1 MLLTLDIGNTNIVL
15 GVFIKEKL
23 IKHFRISTDREKTED
38 EYGILV
44 ISLLREFDIT
54 IKEFDGAVIS
64 SVVPPLTPIF
74 EKMCEKYLDVVPLIV
89 GPGIKT
95 GINIKY
101 ENPREVG
108 ADRIVNAVA
117 AYHKYKGPVIVVD
130 FGTATTFDAISENFD
145 YLGGAI
151 APGIG
156 ISAEALFQRTAK
168 LHRIEIIKPERVIG
182 RNTTSSMQAGIFYGY
197 AGLVDHI
204 VERMKEEMGAEG
216 VKVIA
221 TGGLAP
227 LIASETKT
235 IDLVDSML
243 TLEGLRIIYEKNRQ

>member
-38 EYGILV
+38 EYGIMVL
-44 ISLLREFDIT
+44 SLLREFDINVR
-54 IKEFDGAVIS
+54 EFDGAVIS

>member
-1 MLLTLDIGNTNIVL
+1 MLLAVDIGNTNVVL
-15 GVFIKEKL
+15 GVFIKDKL
-23 IKHFRISTDREKTED
+23 INHFRISTDREKTED

-44 ISLLREFDIT
+44 LSLLREFGIEEKD
-54 IKEFDGAVIS
+54 FDGAVIS
-64 SVVPPLTPIF
+64 SVVPPLTPVF
-74 EKMCEKYLDVVPLIV
+74 EKMCEKYLNVAPLII
-89 GPGIKT
+89 GPGVKT

-117 AYHKYKGPVIVVD
+117 AYYKYKGPLIVVD
-130 FGTATTFDAISENFD
+130 FGTATTFDAVSENFD

-156 ISAEALFQRTAK
+156 ISAEALFQRAAK
-168 LHRIEIIKPERVIG
+168 LHRIEIAKPDRVIG
-182 RNTTSSMQAGIFYGY
+182 KNTTTSMQAGIFYGY

-204 VERMKEEMGAEG
+204 VERMKDEMGEPG
-216 VKVIA
+216 IKVIA
-221 TGGLAP
+221 TGGLAS

-235 IDLVDSML
+235 IDLVDGML

>member
-1 MLLTLDIGNTNIVL
+1 MLLTVDIGNTNIVL

-23 IKHFRISTDREKTED
+23 IEHFRISTDREKTED
-38 EYGILV
+38 EYGIMV
-44 ISLLREFDIT
+44 ISLLREFDINVRG
-54 IKEFDGAVIS
+54 FDGAVIS

-74 EKMCEKYLDVVPLIV
+74 EKMCEKYLNVVPLIV

-182 RNTTSSMQAGIFYGY
+182 RNTTSSIQAGVFYGY